1 MSKQEFLARLRDG
14 LAGLPQDDVEERLNF
29 YSEMIDDRMEEGL
42 PEEEA
47 VAAIGAVETIVP
59 QIVAEIP
66 LPKLV
71 RESVRP
77 KRQLA
82 GWEIAL
88 LVIGS
93 PVWFSLIIAALA
105 IMFSVYVVIW
115 SVIFS
120 LWAVDLAF
128 CASSVACVIAGLV
141 MIVRGGGSA
150 GLLLIGAGF
159 ILGGMSV
166 FLFFGCLAATK
177 GAAVLTKEIA
187 AWMKSMFIRKD
198 SGR

>member
-14 LAGLPQDDVEERLNF
+14 LNGLPQDDIAERLDY
-29 YSEMIDDRMEEGL
+29 YSEMIDDRIEEGL
-42 PEEEA
+42 TEDEA
-47 VAAIGAVETIVP
+47 VAAIGAVDVIVP
-59 QIVAEIP
+59 QIVSEIP

-93 PVWFSLIIAALA
+93 PVWFSLIVAMLA

-120 LWAVDLAF
+120 LWAGDLAF
-128 CASSVACVIAGLV
+128 AVSSVACLIAGLV
-141 MIVRGGGSA
+141 LILRGGGSA
-150 GLLLIGAGF
+150 GLVPIGAGF
-159 ILGGMSV
+159 ILGGLSV

-187 AWMKSMFIRKD
+187 AWMKSLFIRKEN
-198 SGR
+198 GR